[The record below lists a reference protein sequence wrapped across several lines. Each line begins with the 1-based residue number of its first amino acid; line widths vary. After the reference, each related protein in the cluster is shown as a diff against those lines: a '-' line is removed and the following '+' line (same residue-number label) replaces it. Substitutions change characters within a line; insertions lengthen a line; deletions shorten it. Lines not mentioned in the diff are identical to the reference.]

1 MQCEVI
7 RVTKMQQSF
16 GDFEHARWSG
26 KQLCEAYHE
35 RCRNLTQQS
44 APSLLDVARA
54 RPGSAVLDVATG
66 AGYAAEAAR
75 ERGADDRDHLG
86 VAQHASQKVV
96 VVLVHGHERGRSMGP
111 EWIKFIH
118 SGPTIN

>member
-1 MQCEVI
+1 MRCEAI
-7 RVTKMQQSF
+7 RVTKTQQSF
-16 GDFEHARWSG
+16 GDFEHAGWSD

-44 APSLLDVARA
+44 VLSL
-54 RPGSAVLDVATG
+54 LDVATG

-86 VAQHASQKVV
+86 VAQHASQEVV
-96 VVLVHGHERGRSMGP
+96 VVLVHEHERGRSMGP
-111 EWIKFIH
+111 
-118 SGPTIN
+118 